1 MSWAVKAATMSDPY
15 LLDADNFV
23 FKGFDPTSFLKS
35 YCKQIYCSVE
45 DKSPSEATR
54 AAWVVKTKDGH
65 YKGVIRVVSASVS
78 FFVTA
83 ANKEP
88 RHLVDDLYSQ
98 FSAKITVWN
107 RNREFPSHHISSP

>member
-1 MSWAVKAATMSDPY
+1 MSDPY

-23 FKGFDPTSFLKS
+23 FKSFDPTSFLKS

-45 DKSPSEATR
+45 DKSPSEAIKV
-54 AAWVVKTKDGH
+54 AWILRTKDGH

-78 FFVTA
+78 FFVTST
-83 ANKEP
+83 NREP

-98 FSAKITVWN
+98 FSHKIATWN
-107 RNREFPSHHISSP
+107 RNREFSSYHASFM

>member
-1 MSWAVKAATMSDPY
+1 MNGAGKAVNMSDPC
-15 LLDADNFV
+15 LLDVDNFV

-45 DKSPSEATR
+45 DKSPSEA
-54 AAWVVKTKDGH
+54 AKEAWVVKTKDGH

-78 FFVTA
+78 FFVTST
-83 ANKEP
+83 NKEP

-98 FSAKITVWN
+98 FSDKITVWN
-107 RNREFPSHHISSP
+107 RNREFPSYQTSSL